1 MFNSVIFEQP
11 SMITMKK
18 ILLIILLLSAFSLQQ
33 LKAQCTPVD
42 CSTSLPPYGGLCD
55 TAIADGVLN
64 QSYNEQLSLVLG
76 GVCFNVQLLD
86 PSLPSLNARI
96 TAVRNITFTNVPPG
110 MSAATDRAS
119 YNPPN
124 GGRVLGCVSISGTPQ
139 QAGVFAI
146 RIGLVADAVLCG
158 IFPIPQN
165 GNAVDFN
172 FNFTIRPDATF
183 TLPAQKFCIE
193 DAAVDLTVTGS
204 SGGFFSGSGVVGNTF
219 SPALAGVGQH
229 VITYTVAAQE
239 GNAIAPAFNSFSIT
253 VEVSDE
259 KNTFYADEDGDGF
272 GNPDHVIEICGDI
285 PPDGFVSNNE
295 DCDDTNAAINPETI
309 WYQDFDADGYT
320 TGSTLTQCEQP
331 AGYVRSDALQNLTA
345 FDCDDANAAINP
357 GATEVCD
364 GLDNNCNGLIDA
376 NDPSIDPSELS
387 TWYFD
392 QDGDGFGN
400 AELAVQA
407 CTRPEGY
414 VSNNDDCDD
423 TRAEINP
430 TTVWYFDGDN
440 DGWPS
445 GTTQVACIKPEGAGW
460 KLAAELLG
468 TEEDC
473 DDENPGINP
482 ATVWYEDKDSD
493 GYSSGTTLVQ
503 CERPDGFKLAAE
515 LLSAEEDCDDDDPTI
530 YPGAEEILNDGIDQ
544 DCDGEDLISTAI
556 QSLQTLQASVFPNP
570 NQGSFI
576 LQIHAERSGAYELR
590 IMDSKGSTLESNLY
604 QLSTGVHNLN
614 IAVAHRGMILV
625 SVIHDQGQFLGKVV
639 VH

>member
-1 MFNSVIFEQP
+1 
-11 SMITMKK
+11 MKK
-18 ILLIILLLSAFSLQQ
+18 VLLIILLLSSVAMQQ

-42 CSTSLPPYGGLCD
+42 CATSLPPYGGLCD
-55 TAIADGVLN
+55 STIADGIVN

-96 TAVRNITFTNVPPG
+96 TAVRNITFGNVPPG
-110 MSAATDRAS
+110 MTTATNQAS

-158 IFPIPQN
+158 FLPIPQN

-183 TLPAQKFCIE
+183 TVPTQKFCVE
-193 DAAVDLTVTGS
+193 DDAVDLTVTGN
-204 SGGFFSGSGVVGNTF
+204 SGGLFTGPGVVGNTF

-239 GNAIAPAFNSFSIT
+239 GTAIAPAVNSFSIT

-259 KNTFYADEDGDGF
+259 KNTFYADADGDGF
-272 GNPDHVIEICGDI
+272 GDPDNSIEICAEA
-285 PPDGFVSNNE
+285 PPAGFVSNSE

-309 WYQDFDADGYT
+309 WYQDADADGYT
-320 TGSTLTQCEQP
+320 TGNTLTQCQQP
-331 AGYVRSDALQNLTA
+331 LGYVSAGALVNLTDL
-345 FDCDDANAAINP
+345 DCDDANAAVNP

-364 GLDNNCNGLIDA
+364 GIDNNCNGLVDD
-376 NDPSIDPSELS
+376 NDPGIDPAELS
-387 TWYFD
+387 TWYLD
-392 QDGDGFGN
+392 DDGDGFGDPD
-400 AELAVQA
+400 AAVQA
-407 CTRPEGY
+407 CAQPAGY
-414 VSNNDDCDD
+414 VSNGDDCDD

-430 TTVWYFDGDN
+430 ATVWYFDGDN

-445 GTTQVACIKPEGAGW
+445 GTTQVACFRPDGEGW
-460 KLAAELLG
+460 RLASELLG
-468 TEEDC
+468 IQEDC
-473 DDENPGINP
+473 DDENPAINP
-482 ATVWYEDKDSD
+482 ATVWYEDKDND

-503 CERPDGFKLAAE
+503 CERPDGFKLEAD
-515 LLSAEEDCDDDDPTI
+515 LISTEEDCDDEDPTI
-530 YPGAEEILNDGIDQ
+530 YPGAEEIPNDGIDQ
-544 DCDGEDLISTAI
+544 DCDGEDLVTTSI

-570 NQGSFI
+570 NQGSFV
-576 LQIHAERSGAYELR
+576 LQVNAEKAGAYTLR
-590 IMDSKGSTLESNLY
+590 IMDSKGSTLESNVY
-604 QLSTGVHNLN
+604 QLNTGVHNLT
-614 IAVAHRGMILV
+614 ISVAYRGLLLV
-625 SVIHDQGQFLGKVV
+625 SVLHDQGQFLGKVI